1 MLKPRFFQIH
11 GIPDSLKGLER
22 IMDYFRIGLILRPH
36 GVHGELKLL
45 PLTDDPARFKKL
57 KAAYIE
63 ISDSRYESVSVIA
76 AKAATESAVIVKI
89 EGVDSVE
96 QAEALRNKYLCVD
109 RAHAV
114 KLPEGTYFVSDIIGC
129 RVISSCG
136 EELGRVEDVYE
147 TNANDV
153 YVVRGEKKLSVPALK
168 KLLDK
173 VDVENKLI
181 VFNADVLAEVGL
193 FED

>member
-1 MLKPRFFQIH
+1 
-11 GIPDSLKGLER
+11 
-22 IMDYFRIGLILRPH
+22 MDYFRIGLILRPH
-36 GVHGELKLL
+36 GIHGEVKLL
-45 PLTDDPARFKKL
+45 PLTDDNSRFKRL
-57 KAAYIE
+57 SEAYIE
-63 ISDSRYESVSVIA
+63 ILDGKYESVKVIS
-76 AKAATESAVIVKI
+76 AKAAAENSAIVKL

-96 QAEALRNKYLCVD
+96 SAETLRNKYLCVD

-114 KLPEGTYFVSDIIGC
+114 KLPDGTYFVRDIIGC
-129 RVISSCG
+129 RVVSSDG
-136 EELGRVEDVYE
+136 TELGKVEDVYE

-153 YVVRGEKKLSVPALK
+153 YVIRGIKKLSVPALK

-173 VDVENKLI
+173 VDTDNKLI